1 MIQFDRIK
9 KTFTLTTEKT
19 MYQMQI
25 GPVGHLLHL
34 YYGPVT
40 EGCFDYLQLTRDCGF
55 SPNPY
60 DLQEGRGWS
69 LDTQAQEYFD
79 FGQALENLGR
89 VVLPLAQALQ
99 KEEL

>member
-69 LDTQAQEYFD
+69 LDTQAQEYSSP
-79 FGQALENLGR
+79 GR
-89 VVLPLAQALQ
+89 EISA
-99 KEEL
+99 